1 MPTMKGTVPE
11 DDYRTEVRF
20 KDKNLPKIKILASSG
35 SHSTR
40 ICNTADPGLGSGPK
54 SESRAN

>member
-1 MPTMKGTVPE
+1 MPTMKGTVQE
-11 DDYRTEVRF
+11 DDYRTEVPI
-20 KDKNLPKIKILASSG
+20 KDKNLSKIKVLASSG

-54 SESRAN
+54 SGSRAK